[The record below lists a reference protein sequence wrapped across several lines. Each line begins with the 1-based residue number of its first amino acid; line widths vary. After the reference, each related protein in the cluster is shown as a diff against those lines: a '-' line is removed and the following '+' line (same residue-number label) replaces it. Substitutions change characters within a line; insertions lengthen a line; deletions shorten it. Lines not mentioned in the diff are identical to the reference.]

1 MRCRVWLAILS
12 AACLAAAQTPQD
24 TKNKDVPAF
33 LRQVMDTRKTI
44 ADNYTRW
51 TEAAKAKNVDAV
63 LSMYT
68 DDATVLPD
76 DKEAASGKNAVR
88 ALYTHW
94 FAQQDKLIEQKFE
107 NINSV
112 QEGGLLIDSTRYSGI
127 LLKDGKEIAF
137 KGKRLVV
144 WKREF
149 QGPWKILSDT
159 WNKSPMQ

>member
-1 MRCRVWLAILS
+1 MKVWVWLALFGTVG
-12 AACLAAAQTPQD
+12 LAGAQTSQD

-44 ADNYTRW
+44 ADNYMRW

-68 DDATVLPD
+68 DDATVLPE

-88 ALYTHW
+88 AFYTDW
-94 FAQQDKLIEQKFE
+94 FAQQDKLVEQKFE

-112 QEGGLLIDSTRYSGI
+112 QE
-127 LLKDGKEIAF
+127 
-137 KGKRLVV
+137 VC
-144 WKREF
+144 
-149 QGPWKILSDT
+149 
-159 WNKSPMQ
+159 